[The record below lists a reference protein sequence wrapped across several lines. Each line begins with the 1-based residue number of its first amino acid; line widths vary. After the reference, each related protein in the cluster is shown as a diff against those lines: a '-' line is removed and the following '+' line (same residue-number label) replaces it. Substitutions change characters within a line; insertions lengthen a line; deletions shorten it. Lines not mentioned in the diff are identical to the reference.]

1 MKLFEP
7 GKIADLWVKNRIVM
21 DALNVQLGSPGD
33 EAALGQSA
41 IDFYVARAKGGVGLI
56 KTTFMRT
63 NRKLEVS
70 IGGPTVH
77 NARAGTWLNYLAEA
91 VHDYGAKICAQL
103 TIGIGRIPTPNP
115 KLPHG
120 GLVGPSPLPSFRGPE
135 GELPKIGP
143 GLYPA
148 QGEKHVTTRE
158 LTTEEIE
165 ELVRDYEFSARI
177 IALSGMDAIEIH
189 AHQGYLL
196 DEFMTALWNK
206 RTDKYGGDLE
216 GRMRLPIELVQAIR
230 RGAGPDFPILYKY
243 PLAHYL
249 EGGREP
255 EEGVEIA
262 RMLEAAGVNALSIN
276 VGCYETYNIA
286 QPPTTQPRG
295 NAVHLAELTKKSVNI
310 PVIASGKLG
319 YPDLAES
326 VLQEGKADFIA
337 LGRYLLAD
345 PDWANKAKEG
355 RIEDINPCVGCHEG
369 CIGRVRKFHHIS
381 CAVNPAAAMERE
393 LAIRP
398 AERKKSVLVIG
409 GGPAGMESARVSKLR
424 GHDVILWE
432 KSDTLGGNLIPA
444 SSPDFKNDYRLLL
457 DYLRTQIRK
466 VGVPIE
472 FGKEATPDIIQGA
485 NPDVV
490 FVATGA
496 SPIIPEIEGIK
507 TQMEKGKVL
516 TAIDVLSG
524 KENVGDAIVVI
535 GGGSIGCE
543 TALYLAQQG
552 KKSTV
557 VEILDTVL
565 GDMIWGNAL
574 DLMKLLDD
582 NKVEVLTNTNTLR
595 ITGSGI
601 DIAHPER
608 KEGTLEADTIIV
620 ATGMRS
626 NDGAFV
632 DKLWDKLPEVIA
644 IGDCVKPRRILDAIG
659 EGYRRARVI

>member
-7 GKIADLWVKNRIVM
+7 GKIADLWIKNRIVM
-21 DALNVQLGSPGD
+21 DAINVQLGSPGD
-33 EAALGQSA
+33 EAALGQRA
-41 IDFYVARAKGGVGLI
+41 IDFYVGRAKGGVGLI

-63 NRKLEVS
+63 NRKLEIS
-70 IGGPTVH
+70 IGGPIVH

-91 VHDYGAKICAQL
+91 VHDYGAKICVQL
-103 TIGIGRIPTPNP
+103 TIGIGRIPTPKP
-115 KLPHG
+115 DLPHG
-120 GLVGPSPLPSFRGPE
+120 GLVGPSPLPSFRSPE

-148 QGEKHVTTRE
+148 QGERHVTTRE

-216 GRMRLPIELVQAIR
+216 GRMRLPIELVQAVR
-230 RGAGPDFPILYKY
+230 RGTGPDFPILYKY

-249 EGGREP
+249 EGGREA
-255 EEGVEIA
+255 EEGIEIA

-286 QPPTTQPRG
+286 QPATTQPRG
-295 NAVHLAELTKKSVNI
+295 NAVHLAELTKKAVNI

-319 YPDLAES
+319 YPDLAEK

-345 PDWANKAKEG
+345 PEWANKAKEG
-355 RIEDINPCVGCHEG
+355 RIEDINPCIGCHEG

-381 CAVNPAAAMERE
+381 CAVNPTAAMERE

-398 AERKKSVLVIG
+398 TQKKRSVLVIG
-409 GGPAGMESARVSKLR
+409 GGPAGMEAARVSKLR

-432 KSDTLGGNLIPA
+432 RGDTLGGNLVPA
-444 SSPDFKNDYRLLL
+444 SAPDFKDDYKLLL
-457 DYLRTQIRK
+457 DYLKTQIKK

-472 FGKEATPDIIQGA
+472 FGKEATPELIQSA

-490 FVATGA
+490 FIATGA
-496 SPIIPEIEGIK
+496 SPAIPEINGI
-507 TQMEKGKVL
+507 EKGIGKGRVF
-516 TAIDVLSG
+516 TAVDTLLG
-524 KENVGDAIVVI
+524 KGEIGNTVVVI

-543 TALYLAQQG
+543 TALHLAKQG
-552 KKSTV
+552 KKATV

-565 GDMIWGNAL
+565 SDMIWGNAL
-574 DLMKLLDD
+574 DLMKLLDE
-582 NKVEVLTNTNTLR
+582 NKVEILTDTNPLK
-595 ITGSGI
+595 ITETGVEVANQE
-601 DIAHPER
+601 D
-608 KEGTLEADTIIV
+608 KESTLEADTIIV
-620 ATGMRS
+620 ATGMKS
-626 NDGAFV
+626 NNGVFV
-632 DKLWDKLPEVIA
+632 EKLWDKVPEVIT
-644 IGDCVKPRRILDAIG
+644 IGDCVKPRRILHAIA